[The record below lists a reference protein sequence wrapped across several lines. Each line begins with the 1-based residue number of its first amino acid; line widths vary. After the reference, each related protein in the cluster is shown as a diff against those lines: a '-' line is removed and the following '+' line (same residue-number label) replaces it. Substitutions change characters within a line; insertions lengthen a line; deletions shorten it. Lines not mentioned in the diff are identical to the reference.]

1 MTSIMWMM
9 CRKVQVG
16 WPCVLHMFRVPGTV
30 YKVPCECTFAILE
43 TVPPMA
49 LPLLPI
55 LRTDLFVAAFTLSLS
70 CFGTVYFYQERL
82 QTVPSKQCCLQLL
95 CGTLQLFYILWWL
108 HCSFHKTYSW
118 GIWTT
123 AVHWGSHSDF
133 REALWSSLGK
143 TTGLLVSNSELT
155 SLPEHLKTP
164 SSSTS
169 PSSLTN

>member
-1 MTSIMWMM
+1 M
-9 CRKVQVG
+9 QVG

-95 CGTLQLFYILWWL
+95 CGTLQLFYIL
-108 HCSFHKTYSW
+108 
-118 GIWTT
+118 
-123 AVHWGSHSDF
+123 
-133 REALWSSLGK
+133 
-143 TTGLLVSNSELT
+143 
-155 SLPEHLKTP
+155 
-164 SSSTS
+164 
-169 PSSLTN
+169 